1 MTKPKAK
8 TRASLLG
15 HLEARLRAL
24 GVPSPAAE
32 ARVFARAALEET
44 PEAFFAR
51 LAEPVPEAA
60 RGRIEAWLARRE
72 RGEPPALIL
81 GEAEFMGLPLKV
93 RPGVFLPR
101 PETERLVELALNA
114 IEGKPSPRV
123 LDVGTGS
130 GAIALAIKK
139 ARPDARVFASDM
151 SEKAL
156 ELARENARAL
166 GLPVE
171 FLKAPLIAGLSGLDL
186 VVANP
191 PYLPERYR
199 ETAPRELSFEPE
211 EALYAGPDGLA
222 VARPLLLEA
231 RRALVPG
238 GKVVLELDPTN
249 AALLGRF
256 ALELGFRE
264 VCTLPDLA
272 RRPRYLLARAPAAEL
287 AGELGLA

>member
-1 MTKPKAK
+1 MKK
-8 TRASLLG
+8 TRASLLRE
-15 HLEARLRAL
+15 LEARLSAL
-24 GVPSPAAE
+24 GVPSPGAE
-32 ARVFARAALEET
+32 ARVFALAALGET
-44 PEAFFAR
+44 PEVFFAR
-51 LAEPVPEAA
+51 LKDPAPE
-60 RGRIEAWLARRE
+60 EALAQLERWLSRRAK
-72 RGEPPALIL
+72 GEPPALIL
-81 GEAEFMGLPLKV
+81 GRSEFMGLPLNV

-101 PETERLVELALNA
+101 PETERLVELALCA
-114 IEGKPSPRV
+114 IEGIPSPRV
-123 LDVGTGS
+123 LDVGTGT

-139 ARPDARVFASDM
+139 ARPDARVFASDT

-156 ELARENARAL
+156 ELARENAQAL

-171 FLKAPLIAGLSGLDL
+171 FLKAPLTAGLSGLDL
-186 VVANP
+186 VVSNP
-191 PYLPERYR
+191 PYLPEGYR
-199 ETAPRELSFEPE
+199 ETAPKELSFEPE

-256 ALELGFRE
+256 ALGLGFRG

-272 RRPRYLLARAPAAEL
+272 KRPRYLLARAPAAEL